1 MVIWEKY
8 DGPANQWDEYVA
20 ALSGGFYQTYG
31 WGEVRRVAAWTPLR
45 MLAQSEGKVVAA
57 ASILVKRRLG
67 TAVCW
72 IPGGP
77 LADCKLLDTNF
88 RESLGLALG
97 TKMYYCRMSLLRAD
111 PGHEDSFLSE
121 AGWKRPAVEMS
132 SGLTMSYPLAGD
144 ASERLNRT
152 SSNWRHNLKRS
163 QRYDLF
169 IEHWKTPNV
178 DAVVALYRE
187 MESLKSLP
195 VQHSANEL
203 TALFTECNDS
213 MVVYRCLDA
222 SGNLLAIRAAG
233 LCGSKAMDLLAA
245 SGIAARKVYASH
257 ATLWALLNHCS
268 RIGLKDYDLSGVDPL
283 GNKGV
288 YDFKH
293 GTGATLVKC
302 IPEREWASVPGLRNA
317 VNWMVTKRLS
327 PHT

>member
-45 MLAQSEGKVVAA
+45 LLAQSEGKVVVA
-57 ASILVKRRLG
+57 ASILVKRKLG
-67 TAVCW
+67 AAVCW

-77 LADCKLLDTNF
+77 IAASNLLDENF
-88 RESLGLALG
+88 RTSLGLALG
-97 TKMYYCRMSLLRAD
+97 TKIYYCRISLLRAD
-111 PGHEDSFLSE
+111 LGQEDVFLSN
-121 AGWKRPAVEMS
+121 AGWKRPTVAMS
-132 SGLTMSYPLAGD
+132 SGLTMSYSLTGD
-144 ASERLNRT
+144 ESERLNRT
-152 SSNWRHNLKRS
+152 STNWRHNLKRS
-163 QRYDLF
+163 GRYGLF
-169 IEHWKTPNV
+169 IEHWKTPDV

-195 VQHSANEL
+195 VQHSAKEL
-203 TALFTECNDS
+203 TALFTDCNDRV
-213 MVVYRCLDA
+213 VVYRCLDT

-233 LCGSKAMDLLAA
+233 LCGTKAMDLLAA

-293 GTGATLVKC
+293 GTGATLVEC

-317 VNWMVTKRLS
+317 VNWMVTKKLS
-327 PHT
+327 PHS